1 LTVYVGKCY
10 LGRRQ
15 RGLGNRWLAVFVVW
29 FDVVYQDRC
38 VSGSFSAPINSIRQ
52 IGGRMAV
59 RLKGRDLLSLG
70 DLTVEEIIQI
80 LEYAQTLK
88 LKHLA
93 GEEHKF
99 LAGKNIAMIFQKPSL
114 RTRVSFE
121 IGADHLGAHAVY
133 LAPGDI
139 SLGEREGVA
148 DIAKVLSRYADCIVA
163 RVFVH
168 QTVADLAEFASVPV
182 INALCDT
189 YHPCQVLADLLTIW
203 EKKGE
208 FEGLKLAFIGDGN
221 NMSNSLMLGC
231 GAVGMDVSVATPQNY
246 EPNPKIVERAR
257 ETAAARGGE
266 ILITTDPKEAI
277 QDADV
282 IYADVWTGMGQ
293 EDEAEKR
300 RKDFADYSV
309 NTELAS
315 QAAPDAIILH
325 CLPAHYGE
333 EITFDLVH
341 DDPRSAVFDQSE
353 NRMHVQK
360 AALALLI

>member
-1 LTVYVGKCY
+1 
-10 LGRRQ
+10 
-15 RGLGNRWLAVFVVW
+15 
-29 FDVVYQDRC
+29 
-38 VSGSFSAPINSIRQ
+38 
-52 IGGRMAV
+52 MAV
-59 RLKGRDLLSLG
+59 KLKGRDLLTLG

-88 LKHLA
+88 MRHLA
-93 GEEHKF
+93 GEEHRL

-121 IGADHLGAHAVY
+121 IGANNLGAHAVY

-139 SLGEREGVA
+139 KLGEREGVA
-148 DIAKVLSRYADCIVA
+148 DVAKVLSRYADCIVA
-163 RVFVH
+163 RVFAH
-168 QTVADLAEFASVPV
+168 QTVADLAEYASVPV

-231 GAVGMDVSVATPQNY
+231 GTVGMDVSVATPQNY
-246 EPNPKIVERAR
+246 EPNLRIVEKAR
-257 ETAAARGGE
+257 EKASAKGGE
-266 ILITTDPKEAI
+266 ILITSDPKEAI
-277 QDADV
+277 KDADV
-282 IYADVWTGMGQ
+282 VYTDTWTGMGQ
-293 EDEAEKR
+293 EDEADKR
-300 RKDFADYSV
+300 KKDFAGYGL
-309 NTELAS
+309 NTELVS
-315 QAAPDAIILH
+315 RAAPDAIILH
-325 CLPAHYGE
+325 CLPARYGE
-333 EITFDLVH
+333 EITFELVH

-360 AALALLI
+360 AVLALLI